1 MICQLNI
8 SDKYRSLNFDK
19 RKKNIS
25 FIILHYTETKTL
37 EEAISL
43 LTDQERKVSCHFIL
57 DINGKI
63 FNLVDL
69 ENRAWHAGESKWKN
83 FKDLNSHSIGIEIVY
98 PGEKSD
104 SMYAKKQIKSLIDLI
119 TFLKKKYNIK
129 NNRILGHS
137 DIAPL
142 RKIDPGKFFP
152 WEELD
157 KFSLGIW
164 VKTKKDD
171 TKLNK
176 DEYLKFLIN
185 LKKIGYGYFSNKIN
199 NKKVI
204 DSFHRHHLPSLT
216 GCPPTLSSLFKSQDI
231 LNLKKID

>member
-8 SDKYRSLNFDK
+8 SDKFKSFNFDK
-19 RKKNIS
+19 RKSNIS

-37 EEAISL
+37 EKAISL
-43 LTDQERKVSCHFIL
+43 LTDPDRKVSCHFIL
-57 DINGKI
+57 DVDGKI
-63 FNLVDL
+63 FNIVDL

-98 PGEKSD
+98 PGEKSN
-104 SMYAKKQIKSLIDLI
+104 SKYTKKQIKSLIDLI
-119 TFLKKKYNIK
+119 IFLKKKYKIK

-142 RKIDPGKFFP
+142 RKTDPGKFFP
-152 WEELD
+152 WAELN
-157 KFSLGIW
+157 KFSLGSW
-164 VKTKKDD
+164 VKTKKNDA
-171 TKLNK
+171 KLSEI
-176 DEYLKFLIN
+176 EYSKLLKN
-185 LKKIGYGYFSNKIN
+185 LKSIGYGYISNKIN

-204 DSFHRHHLPSLT
+204 DSFHRHHLPTLT
-216 GCPPTLSSLFKSQDI
+216 GYPPTQSSLLKSKDI

>member
-8 SDKYRSLNFDK
+8 SDKFRSLNFDK

-57 DINGKI
+57 DINGRI

-69 ENRAWHAGESKWKN
+69 KNRAWHAGESKWKN

-98 PGEKSD
+98 PGEKSKTL
-104 SMYAKKQIKSLIDLI
+104 YAKKQIKSLINLI
-119 TFLKKKYNIK
+119 IFLKKKYNIK

-216 GCPPTLSSLFKSQDI
+216 GCPPTKSSLFKSQDI